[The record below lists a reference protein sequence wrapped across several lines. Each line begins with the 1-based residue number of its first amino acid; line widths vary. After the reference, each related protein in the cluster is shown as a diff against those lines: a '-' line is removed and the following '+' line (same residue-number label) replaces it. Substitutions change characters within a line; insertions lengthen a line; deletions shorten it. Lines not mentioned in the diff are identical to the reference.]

1 MYLMY
6 VDESGDTGLAPG
18 SSSHFSLTGL
28 VVHESRWRDFVDV
41 LMKFRRVMR
50 AAHKLPVRMEIH
62 ASHYLRHP
70 PVPNM
75 PLHVRIAILRNL
87 LDELAQFPDI
97 SITGVVVRKAFKPP
111 AYDVFENA
119 WKVLFQRFENTLKNG
134 NFPGA
139 HRSAYGIVF
148 TDATNG
154 QKLTRLMRKMA
165 VHNPISNQP
174 WAGPGYRQLPI
185 QRVIE
190 DPHGKDSRQ
199 SYLVQA
205 VDVTAYFLMQKY
217 APNKRIRKA
226 GGTHYYNRLLPV
238 LNVKASGKNPLGIVE
253 L

>member
-6 VDESGDTGLAPG
+6 VDESGDTGLAAG
-18 SSSHFSLTGL
+18 GSSHFALTGL
-28 VVHESRWRDFVDV
+28 IVHESRWRDLVDV
-41 LMKFRRVMR
+41 LMKFRRTMR
-50 AAHKLPVRMEIH
+50 DAHNLPVRMEIH
-62 ASHYLRHP
+62 ASQYLRHP
-70 PVPNM
+70 PVANM
-75 PLHVRIAILRNL
+75 LPHVRIAILRNL
-87 LDELAQFPDI
+87 LDELAQFSDI
-97 SITGVVVRKAFKPP
+97 SITGVVIKKTGKPSS
-111 AYDVFENA
+111 YDVFDNA
-119 WKVLFQRFENTLKNG
+119 WKILFQRFENTLKNG

-139 HRSAYGIVF
+139 HRSDYGIVF

-154 QKLTRLMRKMA
+154 QKLTRLMRRMA
-165 VHNPISNQP
+165 VHNPISNQQ

-185 QRVIE
+185 RRVIE

-217 APNKRIRKA
+217 APNKRIRKSGA
-226 GGTHYYNRLLPV
+226 TNYYDRLRPI